1 MPLNFVIL
9 AICMSLLGNY
19 FWIDEAVDVQK
30 LSKKEQRRLKKKVN
44 MVIFSNLT
52 FPCRYWI
59 ELESFH
65 HLQLVLSF
73 MTIELVATCSQLT
86 EELVIW
92 SEPPLSNNSEKN
104 NWDAFIVRAFTF
116 SLQCVYISTCW
127 WGVEQLGSSFGSV
140 FLFFSYESDWGSH
153 SLYM

>member
-1 MPLNFVIL
+1 M
-9 AICMSLLGNY
+9 
-19 FWIDEAVDVQK
+19 QK

-52 FPCRYWI
+52 FPYMYWI
-59 ELESFH
+59 ELDSFH

-73 MTIELVATCSQLT
+73 MTIELVATCSLLT

-104 NWDAFIVRAFTF
+104 NWYAFIVGALTF
-116 SLQCVYISTCW
+116 SLQGVYISTCW
-127 WGVEQLGSSFGSV
+127 
-140 FLFFSYESDWGSH
+140 
-153 SLYM
+153 